1 MNSIPVD
8 QYDAKTGR
16 WLATYL
22 SITEASLL
30 TGYSVATISKAIR
43 GDLRTEDKKQYIFR
57 SPKVE
62 YKPKPK
68 SNMANYKGKPVKLY
82 EENGAFVGR
91 FDNCKE
97 AARYIGVS
105 SPQITYNLQKKTDL
119 IKKRY
124 YLKYANY

>member
-43 GDLRTEDKKQYIFR
+43 GDLRTVDKKQYIFR

-68 SNMANYKGKPVKLY
+68 SNMANYKGNQLSYMKKMELLWEGLTTVKKLL
-82 EENGAFVGR
+82 GISVFLHH
-91 FDNCKE
+91 K
-97 AARYIGVS
+97 
-105 SPQITYNLQKKTDL
+105 
-119 IKKRY
+119 
-124 YLKYANY
+124 